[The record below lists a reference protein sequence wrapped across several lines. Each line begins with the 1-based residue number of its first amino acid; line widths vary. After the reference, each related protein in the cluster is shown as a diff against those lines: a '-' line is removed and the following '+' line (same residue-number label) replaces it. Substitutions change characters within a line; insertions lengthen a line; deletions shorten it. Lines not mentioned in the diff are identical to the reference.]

1 MKHNHMTGNLQQQ
14 GLWTIWERWIWI
26 WIAVSIVSKE
36 GKLLF

>member
-1 MKHNHMTGNLQQQ
+1 MKHNHMTGNLQLQ
-14 GLWTIWERWIWI
+14 GRWTWI